1 MWQTSIFQFILQP
14 EEGSK
19 GHPRSLPSL
28 IRIMQGVWVEQT
40 LCA

>member
-1 MWQTSIFQFILQP
+1 MLQTSIFQFILQP

-19 GHPRSLPSL
+19 GHPRSPPSL
-28 IRIMQGVWVEQT
+28 ICILQAVWVEQT